1 MIRFEYCEQCDKYEC
16 KMIASYLLKNDI
28 EIIDCP
34 DNKNGHKN
42 TDIDML
48 LQYSDDKVWATEIK
62 RISPLPKKSLS
73 YFYSQQRG
81 QDYIFENL
89 KKYFDLFPNHTM
101 NISISKKFSVD
112 GYTNR
117 CLDKLISNIENRI
130 GQEKPTKYFDEF
142 ICIEWNEE
150 NKSVEKNGGVWL
162 STLSLE
168 KNEGISLD
176 IFNDFLEIEK
186 NINIALKGIGKKFS
200 NYFNYN
206 KQIIFI
212 IDFPFGF
219 NQLAREPKI
228 NYINRLENYLLSF
241 VYSSIEVKEKITS
254 RRFQFVVNELDQLI

>member
-1 MIRFEYCEQCDKYEC
+1 MRFEYCEHCDKYEC
-16 KMIASYLLKNDI
+16 KMIDSYLLKNDI

-48 LQYSDDKVWATEIK
+48 LQYSDDIVWATEIK

-73 YFYSQQRG
+73 YYYSQQRG
-81 QDYIFENL
+81 QDFILEKL
-89 KKYFDLFPNHTM
+89 KKYFDSFPNHTM
-101 NISISKKFSVD
+101 NIHISKKFSVD

-130 GQEKPTKYFDEF
+130 RQEKPTKYFDEF
-142 ICIEWNEE
+142 ISIEWNEE
-150 NKSVEKNGGVWL
+150 NKSVEKKGGVWL
-162 STLSLE
+162 STLSHE
-168 KNEGISLD
+168 KNKGISFD

-186 NINIALKGIGKKFS
+186 NINIALKGIGKKFI
-200 NYFNYN
+200 NYSNYN

-219 NQLAREPKI
+219 NQLAREPRI
-228 NYINRLENYLLSF
+228 SYINRLENYLLSF
-241 VYSSIEVKEKITS
+241 VYSSIEVKEEMTS
-254 RRFQFVVNELDQLI
+254 RRFQFVVNELDRLI